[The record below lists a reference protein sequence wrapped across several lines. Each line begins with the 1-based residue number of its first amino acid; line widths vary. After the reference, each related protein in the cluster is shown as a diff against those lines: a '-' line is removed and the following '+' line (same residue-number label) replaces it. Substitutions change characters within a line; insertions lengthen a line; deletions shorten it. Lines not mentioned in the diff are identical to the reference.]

1 MTKQSSARAR
11 AMGGALAASLAL
23 CTSGTAL
30 AQAPSTTVTIYG
42 LFDAAVRHASNVD
55 AAGNSRKTMED
66 GILTG
71 TRLGFRAREDLGG
84 GLAAL
89 MTIESGFD
97 PSTGL
102 SLQGSASTDYGQ
114 FAANPRYWGRE
125 AHIGLRCGWG
135 GITLGRQY
143 TVAHTLAGRFQ
154 PQGNPN
160 STAHSLFSSHHV
172 PRNDN
177 MLRLDTK
184 LGPVDLSF
192 SHTFGEQSSGG
203 NGARAFGIGH
213 IGKGWAVGAYHQQ
226 LDNVANTETRKIIGL
241 GGNYKLNATLQ
252 LYAGLMKRTTRV
264 SPQENLAWTL
274 GANVELSPQIT
285 LSLAH
290 FDDEQSGSA
299 ALNGARSVSWATLS
313 YRFSRRTD
321 VYAVLD
327 RNEVSG
333 GYARPAFMGR
343 LGTQSGAVLGLRHR
357 F

>member
-1 MTKQSSARAR
+1 MKHENARMR
-11 AMGGALAASLAL
+11 ALGGALSIAALLA
-23 CTSGTAL
+23 GPA
-30 AQAPSTTVTIYG
+30 AQAQTAGSSVTIYG
-42 LFDAAVRHASNVD
+42 LVDAAMRHASNTN
-55 AAGNSRKTMED
+55 AAGDSLKTMED
-66 GILTG
+66 GIMTG

-84 GLAAL
+84 GWAAL

-102 SLQGSASTDYGQ
+102 SLQSSATTDYGQ
-114 FAANPRYWGRE
+114 FAANPRFWGRE
-125 AHIGLRCGWG
+125 AHIGLRAPFGTV
-135 GITLGRQY
+135 TLGRQY

-177 MLRLDTK
+177 MLRVDAK
-184 LGPVDLSF
+184 AGPVDIVLG
-192 SHTFGEQSSGG
+192 HTFGEQASGG
-203 NGARAFGIGH
+203 NGGNAIGLGH
-213 IGKGWAVGAYHQQ
+213 TGKGWAVGAYHQR
-226 LDNVANTETRKIIGL
+226 LSNAANTEERTIVGL
-241 GGNYKLNATLQ
+241 GGNYKVNDTVH
-252 LYAGLMKRTTRV
+252 LYGGLMKRTARV
-264 SPQENLAWTL
+264 SAQENQAWTL
-274 GANVELSPQIT
+274 GANIELTPQVT

-290 FDDEQSGSA
+290 YDDDQSGSA
-299 ALNGARSVSWATLS
+299 ALEGQRTVSWVTAN

-327 RNEVSG
+327 RNEVTG

-343 LGTQSGAVLGLRHR
+343 LGTQNGFVLGLRHR